1 MIEQDIELYAR
12 LRAKDKRA
20 LELLYE
26 RYEKLLFSFSYRLTG
41 RRDLSEEIV
50 QDVFLKLWT
59 KPGMY
64 DETKGKFSSW
74 ILTVTRYTAIDCL
87 RKKDENHAELDD
99 RDTLHTSG
107 PSVEEV
113 TEWKENRE
121 EIRAAISQLAE
132 EQRQIVELFYFKGL
146 SQQKIA
152 DSFQIPLGTVKGRIR
167 LALKHLH
174 TKIGRSKEGRDHSY
188 DKI

>member
-1 MIEQDIELYAR
+1 MSENDIELYAR
-12 LRAKDKRA
+12 LQAKDKRA
-20 LELLYE
+20 LELLYD
-26 RYEKLLFSFSYRLTG
+26 RYEKLLFSFAYRMTG
-41 RRDLSEEIV
+41 RRDLAEEIV

-74 ILTVTRYTAIDCL
+74 ILTVTRYASIDCL
-87 RKKDENHAELDD
+87 RKKDENHVELED
-99 RDTLHTSG
+99 RDALKSTE

-113 TEWKENRE
+113 AEWKEKRS
-121 EIRAAISQLAE
+121 EIRVAINQLAE
-132 EQRQIVELFYFKGL
+132 EQQQIVELFYFKGL

-152 DSFQIPLGTVKGRIR
+152 DTFQIPLGTVKGRIR

-174 TKIGRSKEGRDHSY
+174 KTISGIREGRDHSY
-188 DKI
+188 DRS

>member
-1 MIEQDIELYAR
+1 MSELDIELYAR
-12 LRAKDKRA
+12 LQTKDKRA

-26 RYEKLLFSFSYRLTG
+26 RYEKLLFSFAYRMTG

-64 DETKGKFSSW
+64 DNTKGKFSSW
-74 ILTVTRYTAIDCL
+74 ILTVTRYAAIDCL
-87 RKKDENHAELDD
+87 RKKDENHSELED
-99 RDTLHTSG
+99 RDALKSSD

-113 TEWKENRE
+113 TEWKEKRK
-121 EIRAAISQLAE
+121 EIREAINQLAD
-132 EQRQIVELFYFKGL
+132 EQQQIVELFYFKGF

-152 DSFQIPLGTVKGRIR
+152 DTIQIPLGTVKGRIR

-174 TKIGRSKEGRDHSY
+174 KTIGDIKEGRDHSY
-188 DKI
+188 DRT

>member
-1 MIEQDIELYAR
+1 MSEKDIELYAR
-12 LRAKDKRA
+12 LQAKDKLA

-26 RYEKLLFSFSYRLTG
+26 RYEKLLFSFAYRMTG

-87 RKKDENHAELDD
+87 RKKDENNAGLEE
-99 RDTLHTSG
+99 RDALKSTE
-107 PSVEEV
+107 PSVEEI
-113 TEWKENRE
+113 TEWKEKRK
-121 EIRAAISQLAE
+121 EIRLAINQLTE
-132 EQRQIVELFYFKGL
+132 EQQQIVELFYFKGL

-152 DSFQIPLGTVKGRIR
+152 DTFQIPLGTVKGRIR

-174 TKIGRSKEGRDHSY
+174 KKIGGNKEGREYSHDRQ
-188 DKI
+188 

>member
-1 MIEQDIELYAR
+1 MSELDIELYAR
-12 LRAKDKRA
+12 LQGQDKRA

-26 RYEKLLFSFSYRLTG
+26 RYEKLLFSFAYRMTG

-64 DETKGKFSSW
+64 DDTKGKFSSW
-74 ILTVTRYTAIDCL
+74 ILTVTRYAAIDCI
-87 RKKDENHAELDD
+87 RKKDENHMELED
-99 RDTLHTSG
+99 RDTLKSSE

-113 TEWKENRE
+113 TEWNEKRR
-121 EIRAAISQLAE
+121 EIRTAINQLAD
-132 EQRQIVELFYFKGL
+132 EQQQIVELFYFKGL

-152 DSFQIPLGTVKGRIR
+152 DTFQIPLGTVKGRIR
-167 LALKHLH
+167 LALKHLQ
-174 TKIGRSKEGRDHSY
+174 KSIGGIKEGREHSNGRS
-188 DKI
+188 

>member
-1 MIEQDIELYAR
+1 MSEQDIELYTR
-12 LRAKDKRA
+12 LQAKDKRA

-26 RYEKLLFSFSYRLTG
+26 RYEKLLFSFSYKITG

-50 QDVFLKLWT
+50 QDVFLKIWT

-74 ILTVTRYTAIDCL
+74 ILTIARYTAIDCL
-87 RKKDENHAELDD
+87 RKKDENHVELDD
-99 RDTLHTSG
+99 RDSLKTPG

-113 TEWKENRE
+113 TEWKEKRD
-121 EIRAAISQLAE
+121 EIRAAISQLAI
-132 EQRQIVELFYFKGL
+132 EQQQIVELFYFKGL

-152 DSFQIPLGTVKGRIR
+152 DKFQIPLGTVKGRIR
-167 LALKHLH
+167 LALKHLQN
-174 TKIGRSKEGRDHSY
+174 KIGQNKEGRDHSY
-188 DKI
+188 DRI

>member
-1 MIEQDIELYAR
+1 MSEHDIELYAR
-12 LRAKDKRA
+12 LQAKDKRA
-20 LELLYE
+20 LELLYD
-26 RYEKLLFSFSYRLTG
+26 RYEKLLFSFAYRMTG

-74 ILTVTRYTAIDCL
+74 ILTVTRYASIDCL
-87 RKKDENHAELDD
+87 RKKDENHVELED
-99 RDTLHTSG
+99 RDALKSTE
-107 PSVEEV
+107 PSVEELA
-113 TEWKENRE
+113 EWKEKRS
-121 EIRAAISQLAE
+121 EIREAINQLAE
-132 EQRQIVELFYFKGL
+132 EQQQIVELFYFKGL

-152 DSFQIPLGTVKGRIR
+152 DTFQIPLGTVKGRIR

-174 TKIGRSKEGRDHSY
+174 KTIGGIREGRDHSY
-188 DKI
+188 DRS